1 MPMLHAFMT
10 RLESLSSNPRVTVRR
25 RGAPSTNGCVVYWM
39 QRAQRAL
46 DNPALDVAVEAAHA
60 LRQPVVIFFAP
71 VPFYPNANLRH
82 YAFLAEGIPDIA
94 RHARERGVGFVLRTY
109 PRHSLAKFCEEV
121 KASLVIG
128 DENPLREP
136 RRWREITAKKIGVPF
151 WTVDADV
158 IVPSK
163 LLEKEQYAARIIRP
177 RLEQRMEQFAV
188 LAGNPRAK
196 VEWQKPRW
204 LRALPDDGSVD
215 LFGTWAGLVRWPQPV
230 DSFRGGTGEAL
241 RLLDEFLERKLP
253 HYPENHG
260 KSEIDG
266 TSRLSPYLHFGHI
279 GPHTVMHAV
288 RKADAPQAAKDDF
301 LNQFVTWRE
310 LAINFVHFNPVYDS
324 IECAPDW
331 AHRTLAAHAGDP
343 RPVLYTRDQIESAQ
357 THDELW
363 NAAQLQ
369 MLHAG
374 WMHNYMRMYWAKKIL
389 EWSPSPAV
397 AWQTALYLNDK
408 YFLDGRDPNGYAGVA
423 WAMGGKFDR
432 PWFDR
437 PIFGTIRWMSGD
449 AARKKFDADG
459 YIRQMHDLAG
469 ESGYPLAPTL
479 F

>member
-1 MPMLHAFMT
+1 MIQ
-10 RLESLSSNPRVTVRR
+10 LESLSADPRVTVRR
-25 RGAPSTNGCVVYWM
+25 QGAPEPNGSCVVYWM

-46 DNPALDVAVEAAHA
+46 DNPALDLAVDVANM

-71 VPFYPNANLRH
+71 VPFYPHANLRH
-82 YAFLAEGIPDIA
+82 YAFLAQGIPDIA
-94 RHARERGVGFVLRTY
+94 ERARKRGIGFVLRSY
-109 PRHSLAKFCEEV
+109 PQHSLVKFCDEV
-121 KASLVIG
+121 KASIVVG
-128 DENPLREP
+128 DENPMREP
-136 RRWREITAKKIGVPF
+136 RQWREVVAKKLTVPL

-177 RLEQRMEQFAV
+177 RLQQRLEQFVA
-188 LAGNPRAK
+188 APRNPKAK
-196 VEWQKPRW
+196 VEWQAPRG
-204 LRALPDDGSVD
+204 LAALPDDGSIDITDGWKD
-215 LFGTWAGLVRWPQPV
+215 LDRTVQPV
-230 DSFRGGTGEAL
+230 DSFRGGTAEAL
-241 RLLDEFLERKLP
+241 RLLDQFVRSKLAT
-253 HYPENHG
+253 YPENHG
-260 KSEIDG
+260 KPEIDG

-288 RKADAPQAAKDDF
+288 LNSRAPQTAKDDYI
-301 LNQFVTWRE
+301 NQFLTWRE
-310 LAINFVHFNPVYDS
+310 LSINFVHFNAVYDS

-331 AHRTLAAHAGDP
+331 AHKTLAAHARDP
-343 RPVLYTRDQIESAQ
+343 RPILYTREQFESAQ
-357 THDELW
+357 THDDLW

-408 YFLDGRDPNGYAGVA
+408 YFLDGRDPDGYAGVA

-432 PWFDR
+432 PWFER

-459 YIRQMHDLAG
+459 YIRQMHELAG
-469 ESGYPLAPTL
+469 DTGYPPPSTL